1 MQWNQTRGFVTSQ
14 LRALRA
20 SISLLKKS
28 DRKFWREM
36 QNYFEK
42 IYQLLRQGSKLI
54 SKICFHKSLEGNN
67 SSAISRTSKGIWKSA
82 KINKK
87 RSFWLI

>member
-42 IYQLLRQGSKLI
+42 IYQLIRQGSILI
-54 SKICFHKSLEGNN
+54 SKICFLKSLEGNN
-67 SSAISRTSKGIWKSA
+67 SSAISRTSKGIWKPA
-82 KINKK
+82 EINKK